1 MLLVA
6 FLVHI
11 IIYTLQGSST
21 VHQYQQMPGL
31 GSYQLANYH
40 YKHCCRDCPSHWN
53 IYVTIVL
60 LEIRTLKTTFIYF
73 FFYVDKRVTESLS
86 LFMNYKCNEWWTNLR
101 KCLTSCMFE
110 WTDQGFMLS
119 ASGAINQHGC
129 SCNWWPSWN
138 WNGGECWSG
147 WKYFSGDC

>member
-60 LEIRTLKTTFIYF
+60 LEIRTLKTTFIF
-73 FFYVDKRVTESLS
+73 FFFLCGQESDRVIVIIHEL
-86 LFMNYKCNEWWTNLR
+86 
-101 KCLTSCMFE
+101 
-110 WTDQGFMLS
+110 QV
-119 ASGAINQHGC
+119 Q
-129 SCNWWPSWN
+129 
-138 WNGGECWSG
+138 
-147 WKYFSGDC
+147 